1 MWVLAECLSV
11 SWFAPQQ
18 HHRARERTNSQWKQ
32 WQKCGDVCEF
42 SFSPTESSFR
52 DTSLVRSFTEDNRP
66 PSQFHLIP
74 FQSSSSAHMANDS
87 LGSSSLIITI
97 HNAHMTCTHTHFY
110 LNWLWSTPKLGL
122 FYFPEFTLA
131 SSGNDERQERRCEWT
146 VIGKCQPFAN
156 FKWGF
161 SAPLWFCFGEKIL
174 LSGGMVIIRIR
185 RVEDEL
191 PEFFL
196 SIDLLLFSHILL
208 RHQRNEFASRPVE
221 NNH

>member
-1 MWVLAECLSV
+1 MSPCWVSV
-11 SWFAPQQ
+11 CQLICASTTPSREGEDELTVEAVAKVWWRVWILFLP
-18 HHRARERTNSQWKQ
+18 HRIIVPWY
-32 WQKCGDVCEF
+32 
-42 SFSPTESSFR
+42 ES
-52 DTSLVRSFTEDNRP
+52 RSFVHRGQP
-66 PSQFHLIP
+66 PAITISFNPFPILIIRT
-74 FQSSSSAHMANDS
+74 ANDS